1 MTNNFPLLTQRIL
14 SEGKCLNGGI
24 LKVDGF
30 INHQMDPD
38 LMMAI
43 GTEFAKRFSDCKF
56 NKIVT
61 IEASGI
67 APAIAM
73 GIATH
78 LPVVFV
84 KKKKPSTMQGMLSTV
99 VHSFTKDTDV
109 TICASKEFLQP
120 TDRVL
125 VIDDFLARGNT
136 AQGIIELAQQAGCQI
151 AGFGFVIEKTFQ
163 NGRKLLIDRGYRVES
178 LAQIAA
184 LDGNVITIAE

>member
-14 SEGKCLNGGI
+14 SEGKCLDGGI

-43 GTEFAKRFSDCKF
+43 GKEFAERFSDCKF

-78 LPVVFV
+78 LPVVFI
-84 KKKKPSTMQGMLSTV
+84 KKKKPSTMQGMLTTV
-99 VHSFTKDTDV
+99 VHSFTKDIDV

-136 AQGIIELAQQAGCQI
+136 AQGIIRLAHQAGCQI
-151 AGFGFVIEKTFQ
+151 ASFGFVIEKTFQ
-163 NGRKLLIDRGYRVES
+163 NGRQLLIEQGYRVES

-184 LDGNVITIAE
+184 LDECTITIAE

>member
-1 MTNNFPLLTQRIL
+1 MNNFPLLKDRIL
-14 SEGKCLNGGI
+14 SEGKCLDGGI

-43 GTEFAKRFSDCKF
+43 GKEFAERFKDSDY

-67 APAIAM
+67 APAIDM

-78 LPVVFV
+78 RPVVFV
-84 KKKKPSTMQGMLSTV
+84 KKKKPSTMQNMLSTV
-99 VHSFTKDTDV
+99 VHSFTKNIDV

-120 TDRVL
+120 DDRIL

-136 AQGIIELAQQAGCQI
+136 AQGIIELANQAGCKI

-163 NGRKLLIDRGYRVES
+163 NGRKLLIDGGYRVES
-178 LAQIAA
+178 LAQITA
-184 LDGNVITIAE
+184 LEGNKISF

>member
-1 MTNNFPLLTQRIL
+1 MNNFPTLKQRIL
-14 SEGKCLNGGI
+14 SEGKCLDGGI
-24 LKVDGF
+24 LKVDSF

-43 GTEFAKRFSDCKF
+43 GEEFAARFSDCDY

-73 GIATH
+73 GMVTH
-78 LPVVFV
+78 RPVVFV
-84 KKKKPSTMQGMLSTV
+84 KKKKPSTMQNMLSTV

-109 TICASKEFLQP
+109 TICASREFLLP
-120 TDRVL
+120 TDSIL

-136 AQGIIELAQQAGCQI
+136 AQGIIELAKQAGCSI
-151 AGFGFVIEKTFQ
+151 EGFGFVIEKTFQ
-163 NGRKLLIDRGYRVES
+163 NGRKQLIADGYRVES
-178 LAQIAA
+178 LAQITA
-184 LDGNVITIAE
+184 LEHNTISF